1 MTGRRS
7 TLLFERAARHLVG
20 GVGSGTRA
28 PRSGWLPE
36 PVFVKLPVLTSIA
49 VSASP

>member
-7 TLLFERAARHLVG
+7 TLLFEQAARHLVG

-36 PVFVKLPVLTSIA
+36 PVFVRSGEA
-49 VSASP
+49 A